1 MAQVSYNK
9 TFAIDPILIML
20 YAGSDI
26 DTLVIAPRHVTR
38 ADFFEHFPT
47 LLKKHSAPGAIE
59 EMTPV
64 TDAFTPIIKLEYSG
78 ISIDLLFA
86 RLSSC
91 ASVPKDLDLKDTN
104 LLRGLDDA
112 DLRSV
117 NGTRVTDEIIALV
130 PQVRT
135 FRLALR
141 GIKLWAKKR
150 ALYGNIVGFPGG
162 VAWAMMVA
170 RICQLYP
177 LGCGSLVISKF
188 FNLMLGWPWPRPV
201 MLKQIEDGPLQVR
214 VWNPQVSSLNNNLS
228 FQS

>member
-1 MAQVSYNK
+1 MS
-9 TFAIDPILIML
+9 
-20 YAGSDI
+20 GSDI
-26 DTLVIAPRHVTR
+26 DTLVVAPRHVTR

-47 LLKKHSAPGAIE
+47 LLKKHSAPGDIE

-64 TDAFTPIIKLEYSG
+64 TDAFTPIIKLEYLG

-91 ASVPKDLDLKDTN
+91 ASVPKDLDLKDKN

-117 NGTRVTDEIIALV
+117 NGTRVTDEIITLV
-130 PQVRT
+130 PQVKT

-141 GIKLWAKKR
+141 CIKLWAKKR

-177 LGCGSLVISKF
+177 QACGSHIVSRF
-188 FNLMLGWPWPRPV
+188 FNLMAPWPWPRPV

-214 VWNPQVSSLNNNLS
+214 VWNPQVSFSTLCPIQVFNCV
-228 FQS
+228 